1 MAEGVK
7 SAERVLDVLELLAD
21 RPRGLTFN
29 EVREVLGLPK
39 SSAYALLQTL
49 TARRFLSLD
58 PTTRRYAVG
67 LRTWQAGQSYSP
79 LSDLQRAALPH
90 LEAVR
95 DALDETV
102 QLAVLDGT
110 ENVYVA
116 KVDSGQKLFLASR
129 VGARLPAYATGL
141 GKALLS
147 GLDDDE
153 VRRRFAEVAFRR
165 FTPATIGGVDRLV
178 TELAAVRRRGY
189 ASDRGEYT
197 AGVSCVAVPV
207 HDAAGAVCAAMSV
220 SVPQVRMTPALRRT
234 ALSALADQA
243 TRLCETLGGPA
254 PSGGFREA
262 GQDAGTRSLPR

>member
-21 RPRGLTFN
+21 RPQGLTFN
-29 EVREVLGLPK
+29 EIREALGLPK
-39 SSAYALLQTL
+39 SSAYALLQTM
-49 TARRFLSLD
+49 TARRFLWFD
-58 PTTRRYAVG
+58 PSTRCYAVG
-67 LRTWQAGQSYSP
+67 LRTWQTGQSYSA
-79 LSDLQRAALPH
+79 LSDLQQAALPH
-90 LEAVR
+90 LRAARE
-95 DALDETV
+95 ALDETV

-110 ENVYVA
+110 DNVYVGT
-116 KVDSGQKLFLASR
+116 VDSEQKLALASR

-153 VRRRFAEVAFRR
+153 VRRRFTGVAFHR
-165 FTPATIGGVDRLV
+165 FTPATIGDVDRLV
-178 TELAAVRRRGY
+178 AELAGVRRRGY

-207 HDAAGAVCAAMSV
+207 HDAAGGVCAAMSV

-234 ALSALADQA
+234 ALSVLTDQTA
-243 TRLCETLGGPA
+243 RLSETLGGPA
-254 PSGGFREA
+254 PGGRRPA
-262 GQDAGTRSLPR
+262 GRD